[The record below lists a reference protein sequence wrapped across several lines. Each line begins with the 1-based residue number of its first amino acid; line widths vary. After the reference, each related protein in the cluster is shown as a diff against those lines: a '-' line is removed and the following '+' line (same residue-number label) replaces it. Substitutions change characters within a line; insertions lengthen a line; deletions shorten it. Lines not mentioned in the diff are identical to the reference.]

1 MVARSAG
8 DLPPVDQGL
17 FLVHLA
23 KARKLAAEGQYEQAR
38 REIEGAE
45 FLRPHDEDVLNLIS
59 LIEYKR
65 WRFLE
70 AASAARELLQGNPG
84 SAVLHANLGL
94 ILLKAGALD
103 EAEHELRRAVELQPD
118 HARSHLYLGLLYR
131 NRGKLGLA
139 LEHLR
144 FAGARKAVEEI
155 EATLRRA
162 GRAETAATPPVPVT
176 GPRPAP
182 EPEAAQPEPVAV
194 PPAAEVAPASV
205 STPADRRTLEGKSA
219 REEPPPSF
227 WMPVDPAKAPAPPA
241 LSMLDET
248 IPSLPA
254 EPAAPLEAPFAV
266 EEASTAVVPPPA
278 ASSTTAPTPAV
289 TGPPVLRGPLAPR
302 TPAARPAGATRP
314 LFEIREDGG
323 LEVSSRGVVFVRKG
337 SVVWYS
343 GKIRF
348 ASEPAFRGTTLDR
361 ILRANGKGQLFVSD
375 IGRRAI
381 RRDLEAEALFL
392 EGSRLLALDEGLIF
406 RLEPIHD
413 FRRNRRLDVLKI
425 QGKGSVVLS
434 VGGPLLAHAV
444 SSDLPLCISS
454 RDLVGWTGNLVPSV
468 LEDPVLEEV
477 MQPDVGS
484 PPKIRFEG
492 DGSVFTEP
500 PRPRRRASDMR
511 TGDGDRRRG

>member
-23 KARKLAAEGQYEQAR
+23 KSRKLAAEGQYEAAR

-59 LIEYKR
+59 VIEYKR
-65 WRFLE
+65 GRFLE

-84 SAVLHANLGL
+84 SAILHANLGL

-155 EATLRRA
+155 ESTLRRA
-162 GRAETAATPPVPVT
+162 SRTDVPTLTATARAPVPV
-176 GPRPAP
+176 PAP
-182 EPEAAQPEPVAV
+182 APPQAAAPPPPAPPAPVPVPSV
-194 PPAAEVAPASV
+194 PP
-205 STPADRRTLEGKSA
+205 TPVLADERRTLEGPSA
-219 REEPPPSF
+219 RETPPPSF
-227 WMPVDPAKAPAPPA
+227 WMPMTPAAETGPAPIESPIEEA
-241 LSMLDET
+241 L
-248 IPSLPA
+248 
-254 EPAAPLEAPFAV
+254 PLEAPFVV
-266 EEASTAVVPPPA
+266 EESSPAPASPTSV
-278 ASSTTAPTPAV
+278 TAPTPAV
-289 TGPPVLRGPLAPR
+289 AAPTTQPPVAPPA
-302 TPAARPAGATRP
+302 PAAAKPAPPRPAGATRP
-314 LFEIREDGG
+314 LFEVREDGG

-348 ASEPAFRGTTLDR
+348 ASEPAFRGTSLDR
-361 ILRANGKGQLFVSD
+361 ILRANGKGQLFISD

-392 EGSRLLALDEGLIF
+392 EGSRLLALDEGLSF

-434 VGGPLLAHAV
+434 VGGPLLDHAV
-444 SSDLPLCISS
+444 SGELPL
-454 RDLVGWTGNLVPSV
+454 
-468 LEDPVLEEV
+468 
-477 MQPDVGS
+477 
-484 PPKIRFEG
+484 
-492 DGSVFTEP
+492 
-500 PRPRRRASDMR
+500 
-511 TGDGDRRRG
+511 